1 MVSRGRACAVLLT
14 LIFLA
19 GCNAAG
25 TASPSGPTTS
35 GPTTARPTTSG
46 PTAPSPTASGPT
58 APSPTTSRPTSTTAG
73 QLSLLVE
80 PEQGI
85 APIYALIASAH
96 KSIDLT
102 MYELVDTDADLA
114 LELAAGR
121 GVNVRVLLDI
131 NREKAA
137 NQAAFTELT
146 DMRVHVAW
154 ADPRYA
160 ATHQKTL
167 VVDDSIAAVM
177 TLNMTSRYYSS
188 TRDFAVIDRNRSD
201 VAAIEQV
208 FNADFTHARIT
219 ASPATDLVWSPN
231 QSQPVLLALINSAT
245 SSLLIE
251 NEEMADK
258 TVTAALVSAARRG
271 VHVVVVMTDQTDWHS
286 AFASLVAAHAV
297 VRVYAANASLYIHA
311 KVVVADAGTPRQR
324 AFVGSENFSNAS
336 LNQNREL
343 GIETADPAIVGGLT
357 ATLNSDA
364 AGAQSWR
371 P

>member
-1 MVSRGRACAVLLT
+1 MLLAALLVSCR
-14 LIFLA
+14 
-19 GCNAAG
+19 
-25 TASPSGPTTS
+25 TA
-35 GPTTARPTTSG
+35 G
-46 PTAPSPTASGPT
+46 PTAPSGTTNASPSTSGPT
-58 APSPTTSRPTSTTAG
+58 VSGGTTPG
-73 QLSLLVE
+73 QLRLLVE
-80 PEQGI
+80 PDQGM
-85 APIYALIASAH
+85 APIYALIASAR

-102 MYELVDTDADLA
+102 MYELVDTDANLA

-121 GVNVRVLLDI
+121 GVNVRVLLDV

-137 NQAAFTELT
+137 NEAAYTELT

-167 VVDDSIAAVM
+167 VVDDSVAAVM

-219 ASPATDLVWSPN
+219 ASPAAGLVWSPS
-231 QSQPVLLALINSAT
+231 QSQPALLSLINSAT

-258 TVTAALVSAARRG
+258 SVTAALVSAARRG
-271 VHVVVVMTDQTDWHS
+271 VRVVVVMTDQTDWHS
-286 AFASLVAAHAV
+286 AFAALVAVHAV
-297 VRVYAANASLYIHA
+297 VHVYAADASLYIHA

-336 LNQNREL
+336 LNANREL
-343 GIETADPAIVGGLT
+343 GIETADPGVVSGLT

-364 AGAQSWR
+364 AGAQNWR
-371 P
+371 S

>member
-1 MVSRGRACAVLLT
+1 MLLVLTVL
-14 LIFLA
+14 LA
-19 GCNAAG
+19 GCTAAD
-25 TASPSGPTTS
+25 TDAPSAATSASPSTS
-35 GPTTARPTTSG
+35 GPSTSG
-46 PTAPSPTASGPT
+46 LTTPTAGD
-58 APSPTTSRPTSTTAG
+58 

-80 PEQGI
+80 PDRGM
-85 APIYALIASAH
+85 APIYALIASAR
-96 KSIDLT
+96 KSVDLT

-121 GVNVRVLLDI
+121 GVHVRVLLDV
-131 NREKAA
+131 NREKSANLAA
-137 NQAAFTELT
+137 YTELT

-167 VVDDSIAAVM
+167 VIDGSVAAVM

-219 ASPATDLVWSPN
+219 ASRATDLVWSPS
-231 QSQPVLLALINSAT
+231 QSEPALLSLINSAT

-258 TVTAALVSAARRG
+258 SVTAALVSAARRG
-271 VHVVVVMTDQTDWHS
+271 VRVVVVMTDQTDWHS
-286 AFASLVAAHAV
+286 AFAALVTAHAV
-297 VRVYAANASLYIHA
+297 VRVYAADASLYIHA

-324 AFVGSENFSNAS
+324 EFVGSENFSNAS
-336 LNQNREL
+336 LNANREL
-343 GIETADPAIVGGLT
+343 GIETADPGVVGGLT
-357 ATLNSDA
+357 AALNSDA
-364 AGAQSWR
+364 AGAQNWR
-371 P
+371 S

>member
-1 MVSRGRACAVLLT
+1 MALRGRALRGRRWALPATLLAVAALLV
-14 LIFLA
+14 
-19 GCNAAG
+19 GCRA
-25 TASPSGPTTS
+25 P
-35 GPTTARPTTSG
+35 G
-46 PTAPSPTASGPT
+46 PTAPSVATSASQSTSGST
-58 APSPTTSRPTSTTAG
+58 APSHTTPG

-80 PEQGI
+80 PDQGI

-102 MYELVDTDADLA
+102 MYELVDADANLA

-121 GVNVRVLLDI
+121 GVNVRVLLDV

-137 NQAAFTELT
+137 NQAAYTELT

-167 VVDDSIAAVM
+167 VIDDSVAAVM

-188 TRDFAVIDRNRSD
+188 TRDFAVVDRNRSD
-201 VAAIEQV
+201 VAAIEQL
-208 FNADFTHARIT
+208 FNADFTHART
-219 ASPATDLVWSPN
+219 SALPAADLVWSPN
-231 QSQPVLLALINSAT
+231 QSQPALLTLINSAT

-258 TVTAALVSAARRG
+258 PVTGALVNAARRG

-297 VRVYAANASLYIHA
+297 VRIYASSASLYIHA
-311 KVVVADAGTPRQR
+311 KVVIADAGTPHQR

-336 LNQNREL
+336 LNSNREL
-343 GIETADPAIVGGLT
+343 GVETADPGIVGGLT

-364 AGAQSWR
+364 AGAQSWH

>member
-1 MVSRGRACAVLLT
+1 MNSRRRPLAASAALLVVALFVSSCSAGSAASAPRA
-14 LIFLA
+14 
-19 GCNAAG
+19 
-25 TASPSGPTTS
+25 
-35 GPTTARPTTSG
+35 
-46 PTAPSPTASGPT
+46 SPTASGPT
-58 APSPTTSRPTSTTAG
+58 ASGPTASTSTTLGAPLRPG

-80 PEQGI
+80 PDQGI

-96 KSIDLT
+96 KTIDLT
-102 MYELVDTDADLA
+102 MYELVDTDAELA

-121 GVNVRVLLDI
+121 GVDVRVLLDV

-154 ADPRYA
+154 ADTRYA

-167 VVDDSIAAVM
+167 VIDDSVAAVM

-188 TRDFAVIDRNRSD
+188 TRDFAVIDRNTGD
-201 VAAIEQV
+201 VAAIEQA
-208 FNADFTHARIT
+208 FNADFTHAHINP
-219 ASPATDLVWSPN
+219 SPATDLVWSPN
-231 QSQPVLLALINSAT
+231 QSQPALLALISSAR

-258 TVTAALVSAARRG
+258 AVTAALISAARHG
-271 VHVVVVMTDQTDWHS
+271 VRVVVVMTDQTDWHS

-297 VRVYAANASLYIHA
+297 VRIYAANASLYIHA
-311 KVVVADAGTPRQR
+311 KVIVADAGTTHQR

-336 LNQNREL
+336 LNSNREL
-343 GIETADPAIVGGLT
+343 GVETADAAIVTGLT

-364 AGAQSWR
+364 AGAQVWHS
-371 P
+371 

>member
-1 MVSRGRACAVLLT
+1 MVLRGRRCAVPAL
-14 LIFLA
+14 FLA
-19 GCNAAG
+19 VSVLFVGCRAPSSAG
-25 TASPSGPTTS
+25 PSGITSASSPTS
-35 GPTTARPTTSG
+35 GPITSG
-46 PTAPSPTASGPT
+46 PI
-58 APSPTTSRPTSTTAG
+58 TSDTTTAG

-80 PEQGI
+80 PDQGV

-96 KSIDLT
+96 TSIDLT
-102 MYELVDTDADLA
+102 MYELVDTDAELA

-121 GVNVRVLLDI
+121 GVNVRVLLDV

-154 ADPRYA
+154 ADTRYA
-160 ATHQKTL
+160 ATHQKSL
-167 VVDDSIAAVM
+167 VIDGSVAAVM

-188 TRDFAVIDRNRSD
+188 TRDFAVIDRNRGD
-201 VAAIEQV
+201 VAAIEQA

-219 ASPATDLVWSPN
+219 ASPANDLVWSPN
-231 QSQPVLLALINSAT
+231 QSQPALLSLINSAR

-258 TVTAALVSAARRG
+258 PVTAALISAARRG
-271 VHVVVVMTDQTDWHS
+271 VRVVVVMTDQTDWHS

-297 VRVYAANASLYIHA
+297 VRTYAANASLYIHA
-311 KVVVADAGTPRQR
+311 KVVVADAGTTRQR

-336 LNQNREL
+336 LNSNREL
-343 GIETADPAIVGGLT
+343 GIETTDAAIVAGLT
-357 ATLNSDA
+357 TTVNSDA
-364 AGAQSWR
+364 AGAEVWR
-371 P
+371 S

>member
-1 MVSRGRACAVLLT
+1 VVAALFAIAAL
-14 LIFLA
+14 LA
-19 GCNAAG
+19 GCQAAG
-25 TASPSGPTTS
+25 TAARTSSGAPTVADAATPSSATS
-35 GPTTARPTTSG
+35 A
-46 PTAPSPTASGPT
+46 
-58 APSPTTSRPTSTTAG
+58 SPTTSAPAAG
-73 QLSLLVE
+73 DQLSLLVE
-80 PEQGI
+80 PDQGM

-96 KSIDLT
+96 QSIDLT
-102 MYELVDTDADLA
+102 MYELVDTDAELA

-121 GVNVRVLLDI
+121 GVVVRVLLDV

-137 NQAAFTELT
+137 NLAAFTELT
-146 DMRVHVAW
+146 DMRVHVVW

-167 VVDDSIAAVM
+167 VVDGSVAAVM

-208 FNADFTHARIT
+208 FNADFTHAHIT
-219 ASPATDLVWSPN
+219 GSPATDLVWSPN
-231 QSQPVLLALINSAT
+231 QSEPALLSLINSST
-245 SSLLIE
+245 SSLLVE

-258 TVTAALVSAARRG
+258 PVTAALVSAARRG

-286 AFASLVAAHAV
+286 AFASLVAVHAV

-336 LNQNREL
+336 LNANREL
-343 GIETADPAIVGGLT
+343 GIETTDPGVVAGLT
-357 ATLNSDA
+357 TTLNSDA
-364 AGAQSWR
+364 AGAKSWR
-371 P
+371 A

>member
-1 MVSRGRACAVLLT
+1 MASRGRALAALVTGAAL
-14 LIFLA
+14 LA
-19 GCNAAG
+19 GCQAAG
-25 TASPSGPTTS
+25 TPP
-35 GPTTARPTTSG
+35 
-46 PTAPSPTASGPT
+46 
-58 APSPTTSRPTSTTAG
+58 PTSSGTPTVSNASTPSDVASATAVG

-80 PEQGI
+80 PDQGI
-85 APIYALIASAH
+85 APIDALIASAH

-121 GVNVRVLLDI
+121 GVNVRVLLDV

-137 NQAAFTELT
+137 NLAAYTELT
-146 DMRVHVAW
+146 GMRVHVAW

-167 VVDDSIAAVM
+167 VIDGSVAAVM

-188 TRDFAVIDRNRSD
+188 TRDFAVIDRNRAD

-231 QSQPVLLALINSAT
+231 QSEPALLSLIDSAT

-258 TVTAALVSAARRG
+258 PVTAALVSAAHRG
-271 VHVVVVMTDQTDWHS
+271 VRVVVVMTDQTDWHS
-286 AFASLVAAHAV
+286 VFASLVTAHAV
-297 VRVYAANASLYIHA
+297 VRIYAATASLYIHA
-311 KVVVADAGTPRQR
+311 KVVVADAGTPHQR

-343 GIETADPAIVGGLT
+343 GVETTDPGVVAGLT
-357 ATLNSDA
+357 TTLNSDA

-371 P
+371 S

>member
-1 MVSRGRACAVLLT
+1 MLLVLTVL
-14 LIFLA
+14 LA
-19 GCNAAG
+19 GCTAAG
-25 TASPSGPTTS
+25 TDAPSAATSASPSTS
-35 GPTTARPTTSG
+35 GPSTSG
-46 PTAPSPTASGPT
+46 PPTPT
-58 APSPTTSRPTSTTAG
+58 VG
-73 QLSLLVE
+73 DQLSLLVE
-80 PEQGI
+80 PDRGI
-85 APIYALIASAH
+85 APIYALIASAR
-96 KSIDLT
+96 KSVDLT

-121 GVNVRVLLDI
+121 GVNVRVLLDV
-131 NREKAA
+131 NREKSANLAA
-137 NQAAFTELT
+137 YTELT

-167 VVDDSIAAVM
+167 VIDGSVAAVM

-219 ASPATDLVWSPN
+219 ASPAAGLVWSPS
-231 QSQPVLLALINSAT
+231 QSQPALLSLINSAT

-258 TVTAALVSAARRG
+258 SVTAALVSAARRG
-271 VHVVVVMTDQTDWHS
+271 VRVVVVMTDQTDWHS

-297 VRVYAANASLYIHA
+297 VRVYAADASLYIHA

-336 LNQNREL
+336 LNANREL
-343 GIETADPAIVGGLT
+343 GIETADPGVVSGLT

-364 AGAQSWR
+364 AGAQNWR
-371 P
+371 S

>member
-1 MVSRGRACAVLLT
+1 MVSRGRTCAALLVTAAVL
-14 LIFLA
+14 
-19 GCNAAG
+19 AACQPAKTTG
-25 TASPSGPTTS
+25 PASSGRATGVPS
-35 GPTTARPTTSG
+35 AD
-46 PTAPSPTASGPT
+46 
-58 APSPTTSRPTSTTAG
+58 PSPTTSDLTTPGLTTPATAG
-73 QLSLLVE
+73 QLSLLIE
-80 PEQGI
+80 PDQAM
-85 APIYALIASAH
+85 APIYALIASAR

-102 MYELVDTDADLA
+102 MYELVDTGAELA

-121 GVNVRVLLDI
+121 GVVVRVLLDV

-137 NQAAFTELT
+137 NLAAYAELT

-167 VVDDSIAAVM
+167 VIDGSVAAVM

-201 VAAIEQV
+201 VAAIERV
-208 FNADFTHARIT
+208 FNADFTHTRTT
-219 ASPATDLVWSPN
+219 ASPAAALVWSPS
-231 QSQPVLLALINSAT
+231 QSQPALLSLINSAK

-258 TVTAALVSAARRG
+258 PVTAALISAARRG
-271 VHVVVVMTDQTDWHS
+271 VHVVVVMTDQTNWHS
-286 AFASLVAAHAV
+286 AFGSLVAAHAV
-297 VRVYAANASLYIHA
+297 VRVYAASASLYIHA
-311 KVVVADAGTPRQR
+311 KVVVADAGTPHQR

-336 LNQNREL
+336 LNANREL
-343 GIETADPAIVGGLT
+343 GIETADPGIVGGLT

-364 AGAQSWR
+364 AGAKSWR
-371 P
+371 S

>member
-1 MVSRGRACAVLLT
+1 MLPATLLAVVL
-14 LIFLA
+14 LA
-19 GCNAAG
+19 GCRTAG
-25 TASPSGPTTS
+25 PTERSGVASASPSTS
-35 GPTTARPTTSG
+35 GSSTSSVTTPA
-46 PTAPSPTASGPT
+46 
-58 APSPTTSRPTSTTAG
+58 TAG

-80 PEQGI
+80 PDQGI
-85 APIYALIASAH
+85 APIYALIASART
-96 KSIDLT
+96 SIDLT

-121 GVNVRVLLDI
+121 GVNVRVLLDV

-137 NQAAFTELT
+137 NLAAYAELT

-167 VVDDSIAAVM
+167 VIDGSVAAVM

-188 TRDFAVIDRNRSD
+188 TRDFAVIDRNRND
-201 VAAIEQV
+201 VGAIERV
-208 FNADFTHARIT
+208 FNADFTHANIT
-219 ASPATDLVWSPN
+219 PSPAADLVWSPS
-231 QSQPVLLALINSAT
+231 QSQPALLALINSAK

-258 TVTAALVSAARRG
+258 PVTAALISAAHRG
-271 VHVVVVMTDQTDWHS
+271 VRVVVVMTDQTSWHS
-286 AFASLVAAHAV
+286 AFRSLVAAHAV
-297 VRVYAANASLYIHA
+297 VRVYAASASLYIHA
-311 KVVVADAGTPRQR
+311 KVVIADAGSPRQR

-336 LNQNREL
+336 LNANREL
-343 GIETADPAIVGGLT
+343 GIETADSAVVGGLT
-357 ATLNSDA
+357 ATVNSDA
-364 AGAQSWR
+364 AGARSWS

>member
-1 MVSRGRACAVLLT
+1 MASRRGACAALLVLAVS
-14 LIFLA
+14 LA
-19 GCNAAG
+19 GCRAAS
-25 TASPSGPTTS
+25 TAAPLATTSASPTSSGLTS
-35 GPTTARPTTSG
+35 SG
-46 PTAPSPTASGPT
+46 PTASGPT
-58 APSPTTSRPTSTTAG
+58 APSATNG
-73 QLSLLVE
+73 QLGLLVE
-80 PEQGI
+80 PDQGM
-85 APIYALIASAH
+85 ASIYALIASAH
-96 KSIDLT
+96 TSIDLT
-102 MYELVDTDADLA
+102 MYELVDTDAELA

-121 GVNVRVLLDI
+121 GVNVRVVLDV

-137 NQAAFTELT
+137 NQAAFTELA

-154 ADPRYA
+154 ANTRYE

-167 VVDDSIAAVM
+167 VVDDSVAAVM

-188 TRDFAVIDRNRSD
+188 TRDFAVIDRNRRD

-231 QSQPVLLALINSAT
+231 QSQPALLALINSAT

-258 TVTAALVSAARRG
+258 PVTAALVSAAHRG
-271 VHVVVVMTDQTDWHS
+271 VRVVVVMTDQTDWHS

-297 VRVYAANASLYIHA
+297 VRTYAANASLYIHA
-311 KVVVADAGTPRQR
+311 KVVVADAGTPHQR

-336 LNQNREL
+336 LNSNREL
-343 GIETADPAIVGGLT
+343 GVETADPTIVAGLT
-357 ATLNSDA
+357 STLNSDA
-364 AGAQSWR
+364 AGAQLWR

>member
-1 MVSRGRACAVLLT
+1 MALRGRRCALSATLLAALLVGCRT
-14 LIFLA
+14 A
-19 GCNAAG
+19 GPAAPPGIANASP
-25 TASPSGPTTS
+25 SPSGPTVS
-35 GPTTARPTTSG
+35 GGTTP
-46 PTAPSPTASGPT
+46 
-58 APSPTTSRPTSTTAG
+58 G

-80 PEQGI
+80 PDQGM
-85 APIYALIASAH
+85 APIYALIASAR

-121 GVNVRVLLDI
+121 GVNVRVLLDV

-154 ADPRYA
+154 ADTRYA

-167 VVDDSIAAVM
+167 IVDDSVAAMM

-188 TRDFAVIDRNRSD
+188 TRDFAVVDRNRSD

-208 FNADFTHARIT
+208 FNADFTHARIS
-219 ASPATDLVWSPN
+219 ASPAADLVWSPN
-231 QSQPVLLALINSAT
+231 RSQPALLALINSAT

-258 TVTAALVSAARRG
+258 PVTGALVSAARRG
-271 VHVVVVMTDQTDWHS
+271 IHVVVVMTDQTDWHS
-286 AFASLVAAHAV
+286 AFATLVAAHAV
-297 VRVYAANASLYIHA
+297 VRVYASNASLYIHA
-311 KVVVADAGTPRQR
+311 KVVIADAGTPRQR

-336 LNQNREL
+336 LNANREL
-343 GIETADPAIVGGLT
+343 GVETTDPGIVGGLT
-357 ATLNSDA
+357 STLNSDA

>member
-1 MVSRGRACAVLLT
+1 MALLGQRRGRRWALPATLLAVAALLV
-14 LIFLA
+14 
-19 GCNAAG
+19 GCRA
-25 TASPSGPTTS
+25 P
-35 GPTTARPTTSG
+35 G
-46 PTAPSPTASGPT
+46 PTAPSVATSASPSTSGSATADST
-58 APSPTTSRPTSTTAG
+58 APNHPTPG

-80 PEQGI
+80 PEQGL
-85 APIYALIASAH
+85 APIYALIASAR

-102 MYELVDTDADLA
+102 MYELVDTDANLA

-121 GVNVRVLLDI
+121 GVNVRVLLDV

-154 ADPRYA
+154 ADTRYA

-167 VVDDSIAAVM
+167 VIDGSVAAMM

-208 FNADFTHARIT
+208 FNADFTHARVT
-219 ASPATDLVWSPN
+219 ASPAADLVWSPN
-231 QSQPVLLALINSAT
+231 QSQPALLALINSAT

-258 TVTAALVSAARRG
+258 PVTGALVNASRRG

-286 AFASLVAAHAV
+286 AFATLVAAHAV
-297 VRVYAANASLYIHA
+297 VRVYASNASLYIHA
-311 KVVVADAGTPRQR
+311 KVVIADAGTSHQR

-336 LNQNREL
+336 LNSNREL
-343 GIETADPAIVGGLT
+343 GIETTDPEVVGGLT

-364 AGAQSWR
+364 AGAQTWHS
-371 P
+371 

>member
-1 MVSRGRACAVLLT
+1 MALRGRRCALLLT
-14 LIFLA
+14 LAALLA
-19 GCNAAG
+19 GCNATG
-25 TASPSGPTTS
+25 TATPSGVTNASPSTS
-35 GPTTARPTTSG
+35 GQ
-46 PTAPSPTASGPT
+46 TASAGA
-58 APSPTTSRPTSTTAG
+58 APG

-80 PEQGI
+80 PDQGM
-85 APIYALIASAH
+85 ASIYALIASART
-96 KSIDLT
+96 SIDLT
-102 MYELVDTDADLA
+102 MYELVDTDASLA

-121 GVNVRVLLDI
+121 GVNVRVLLDV

-146 DMRVHVAW
+146 DMRVRVAW

-167 VVDDSIAAVM
+167 VVDDSVAAVM

-188 TRDFAVIDRNRSD
+188 TRDFAVVDRNRSD

-208 FNADFTHARIT
+208 FNADFTHARVT

-231 QSQPVLLALINSAT
+231 QSQPALLALINSAT

-258 TVTAALVSAARRG
+258 PVTGALVSAAHRG
-271 VHVVVVMTDQTDWHS
+271 VRVVVVMTDQTDWHS
-286 AFASLVAAHAV
+286 AFATLVAAHAV
-297 VRVYAANASLYIHA
+297 VHVYAASASLYIHA
-311 KVVVADAGTPRQR
+311 KVVIADAGTTHQR

-336 LNQNREL
+336 LNSNREL
-343 GIETADPAIVGGLT
+343 GIETSDPGVVGGLT
-357 ATLNSDA
+357 TTLISDA
-364 AGAQSWR
+364 AGAKAW
-371 P
+371 PL

>member
-1 MVSRGRACAVLLT
+1 MMLAALLVGCRT
-14 LIFLA
+14 A
-19 GCNAAG
+19 GPTASAG
-25 TASPSGPTTS
+25 ITNASPSTS
-35 GPTTARPTTSG
+35 GLS
-46 PTAPSPTASGPT
+46 ASGD
-58 APSPTTSRPTSTTAG
+58 AAAG

-80 PEQGI
+80 PDQGL
-85 APIYALIASAH
+85 APISALIASAR

-102 MYELVDTDADLA
+102 MYELVDTDASLA

-121 GVNVRVLLDI
+121 GVDVRVLLDV

-137 NQAAFTELT
+137 NQAAYTELT

-167 VVDDSIAAVM
+167 VIDDSVAAVM

-188 TRDFAVIDRNRSD
+188 TRDFAVVDRNRSD
-201 VAAIEQV
+201 VASIEQV
-208 FNADFTHARIT
+208 FNADFTHARIS
-219 ASPATDLVWSPN
+219 ASPAADLVWSPN
-231 QSQPVLLALINSAT
+231 QSQPALLALINSAT

-258 TVTAALVSAARRG
+258 PVTGALVSAARRG
-271 VHVVVVMTDQTDWHS
+271 VHVVIVMTDQTDWHA
-286 AFASLVAAHAV
+286 AFATLVAARAV
-297 VRVYAANASLYIHA
+297 VRLYASNASLYIHA
-311 KVVVADAGTPRQR
+311 KVVIADAGTPHQR

-336 LNQNREL
+336 LNSNREL
-343 GIETADPAIVGGLT
+343 GIETADAGIVGGLT
-357 ATLNSDA
+357 STLNSDA

>member
-1 MVSRGRACAVLLT
+1 MDRRRRSLAASAALLVAAVWVT
-14 LIFLA
+14 GCSA
-19 GCNAAG
+19 GG
-25 TASPSGPTTS
+25 TAS
-35 GPTTARPTTSG
+35 
-46 PTAPSPTASGPT
+46 APGA
-58 APSPTTSRPTSTTAG
+58 SPTTPGPTSSAPTLSGQTAG
-73 QLSLLVE
+73 DQLSLLVE
-80 PEQGI
+80 PDQGM

-96 KSIDLT
+96 TSIDLT

-121 GVNVRVLLDI
+121 GVNVRVLLDV

-137 NQAAFTELT
+137 NLAAYTELT

-167 VVDDSIAAVM
+167 VVDDSVAAVM

-188 TRDFAVIDRNRSD
+188 TRDFAVIDRHQSD

-208 FNADFTHARIT
+208 FDADFTHARIT
-219 ASPATDLVWSPN
+219 ASAATDLVWSPN
-231 QSQPVLLALINSAT
+231 QSQPALLSLINSAT

-258 TVTAALVSAARRG
+258 PVTAALVSAAHRG

-297 VRVYAANASLYIHA
+297 VRIYAADASLYIHA
-311 KVVVADAGTPRQR
+311 KVVIADAGTAGQR

-343 GIETADPAIVGGLT
+343 GVETTDPAIVAGLT

>member
-1 MVSRGRACAVLLT
+1 MVLASLLVGCRT
-14 LIFLA
+14 A
-19 GCNAAG
+19 GPTAPSAA
-25 TASPSGPTTS
+25 TSARPSPSGPTPS
-35 GPTTARPTTSG
+35 GTTP
-46 PTAPSPTASGPT
+46 
-58 APSPTTSRPTSTTAG
+58 G

-80 PEQGI
+80 PDQGI
-85 APIYALIASAH
+85 APIYALIASAR

-102 MYELVDTDADLA
+102 MYELVDTDANLA

-121 GVNVRVLLDI
+121 GVNVRVLLDV

-137 NQAAFTELT
+137 NQAAYTELT

-167 VVDDSIAAVM
+167 VIDGSVAAVM

-188 TRDFAVIDRNRSD
+188 TRDFAVVDRNRND
-201 VAAIEQV
+201 VASIEQV
-208 FNADFTHARIT
+208 FNADFTHTRIT
-219 ASPATDLVWSPN
+219 TSPAADLVWSPG
-231 QSQPVLLALINSAT
+231 QSQPALLALINSAT
-245 SSLLIE
+245 SSLLVE

-258 TVTAALVSAARRG
+258 PVTGALVGAAHRG
-271 VHVVVVMTDQTDWHS
+271 VHVVIVMTDQTDWHS
-286 AFASLVAAHAV
+286 AFATLLAAHAV
-297 VRVYAANASLYIHA
+297 VRVYASNASLYIHA
-311 KVVVADAGTPRQR
+311 KVVLADAGTPHQR

-336 LNQNREL
+336 LNKNREL
-343 GIETADPAIVGGLT
+343 GIETTDPGVVSGLT

-364 AGAQSWR
+364 AGAHAWR